1 MMIPN
6 IVLQNLS
13 LISSHHQGND
23 KFNKFGSTT
32 DMTSVTQVKTIC
44 LKVPGEYVTLIIL
57 PEL

>member
-44 LKVPGEYVTLIIL
+44 LKVPGE
-57 PEL
+57 